1 MRPKMLRRFL
11 NIFFWRCAMGA
22 FSSVKN
28 LLLKHV
34 HFVAQN
40 KKDFVNDPTRD
51 FTRTRKLSFSDMIM
65 MIISMECGSVRSELL
80 KYFSYSPDTASSSA
94 FVQQRGKIKS
104 DAFKSLF
111 QSFSAQLPSSTYK
124 GYHFFAVDGSDVQI
138 PLEEP
143 CEEYRYFRNDHQSD
157 YFQLHMSAVY
167 DLIGKHYSAAFT
179 EPRKGHDERK
189 AFHKLLDT
197 HAFPAKSIFI
207 FDRGYEGYPLMAHI
221 SSRHQFFV
229 IRAKDNHTGGIL
241 KGMDLPE
248 EDEYDFSFNKICV
261 ARWLVK
267 YNDAPELY
275 HRAHCSNTPYF
286 LNASVREY
294 QLAFRVVRFRLD
306 NGAYECLLTNL
317 PKEEFGLTALKNV
330 YRMRWGIETSF
341 RYLKHSIG
349 LLYFHSKKIES
360 IEQEIW
366 ARLILYNFCMAVTLK
381 IGKDKQTSRY
391 LYKPNI
397 ANAIHV
403 CRRFLKTLTD
413 ETPPNVEQLI
423 LRELSP
429 VRAERNSPRKQPIIK
444 PRKFNYR
451 VY

>member
-1 MRPKMLRRFL
+1 MGVFL
-11 NIFFWRCAMGA
+11 
-22 FSSVKN
+22 SVKN

-34 HFVAQN
+34 QAIEQN
-40 KKDFVNDPTRD
+40 KKNFVNDPARD
-51 FTRTRKLSFSDMIM
+51 FTRTRKLSFSDTVM
-65 MIISMECGSVRSELL
+65 MVISMECGSVRSELL

-94 FVQQRGKIKS
+94 FVQQRGKIKP
-104 DAFKSLF
+104 DAFKALF
-111 QSFSAQLPSSTYK
+111 QSFSAQLPSPTYRE
-124 GYHFFAVDGSDVQI
+124 YHFFAVDGSDVQI
-138 PLEEP
+138 PLEGP
-143 CEEYRYFRNDHQSD
+143 CDEYRYFRNGQQSD
-157 YFQLHMSAVY
+157 YFQLHLNAVY
-167 DLIGKHYSAAFT
+167 DLLGEHYCAAYT
-179 EPRKGHDERK
+179 EPRKGHNERA
-189 AFHKLLDT
+189 AFHKLLEEQ
-197 HAFPAKSIFI
+197 AFPDKSLFI

-221 SSRHQFFV
+221 SSKNQFFV

-241 KGMDLPE
+241 KGLALPQ

-261 ARWLVK
+261 DRWRLR
-267 YNDAPELY
+267 YNNAPELY
-275 HRAHCSNTPYF
+275 HRVHCSNTPYF
-286 LNASVREY
+286 INASVKEY
-294 QLAFRVVRFRLD
+294 PLAFRVVRFRLD
-306 NGAYECLLTNL
+306 NGSYECLLTNL
-317 PKEEFGLTALKNV
+317 PKEEFDLTALKDV
-330 YRMRWGIETSF
+330 YGMRWGIETSF
-341 RYLKHSIG
+341 RYLKHSVG

-366 ARLILYNFCMAVTLK
+366 ARLILYNFCMAVTSD
-381 IGKDKQTSRY
+381 IGKKKKTARY

-423 LRELSP
+423 SGELSP

>member
-1 MRPKMLRRFL
+1 MRLKMLRRLL
-11 NIFFWRCAMGA
+11 NINFRRCAMGA
-22 FSSVKN
+22 FSSVKK

-34 HFVAQN
+34 HLIEQN
-40 KKDFVNDPTRD
+40 KRNFVNDPVRD
-51 FTRTRKLSFSDMIM
+51 FTRTRKLSFADMIM

-94 FVQQRGKIKS
+94 FVQQRGKIKPA
-104 DAFKSLF
+104 AFKSLF
-111 QSFSAQLPSSTYK
+111 QSFSAQLPSPAYK
-124 GYHFFAVDGSDVQI
+124 GYHFFAVDGSAVQI
-138 PLEEP
+138 PLEGS
-143 CEEYRYFRNDHQSD
+143 CEEYRYFHNRHQGD
-157 YFQLHMSAVY
+157 YFQLHLSAVY
-167 DLIGKHYSAAFT
+167 DLIGEHYSAAYT
-179 EPRKGHDERK
+179 EPRKGHDERA
-189 AFHKLLDT
+189 AFHRLFEEQ
-197 HAFPAKSIFI
+197 AFPDRSLFI

-221 SSRHQFFV
+221 SSKKQFFV

-241 KGMDLPE
+241 KGLTLPE

-261 ARWLVK
+261 DRWRLS
-267 YNDAPELY
+267 YNSAPELY
-275 HRAHCSNTPYF
+275 HRVHYSNTPYF

-294 QLAFRVVRFRLD
+294 QLVFRVVRFRLD
-306 NGAYECLLTNL
+306 NGSYECLLTNL
-317 PKEEFGLTALKNV
+317 PKEEFSLTALKDV

-341 RYLKHSIG
+341 RYLKHSVG

-366 ARLILYNFCMAVTLK
+366 ARLILYNFCMAVTSN
-381 IGKDKQTSRY
+381 IGKKKETARY

-423 LRELSP
+423 SGELSP
-429 VRAERNSPRKQPIIK
+429 VRAERNSPRKQPVIK